1 DWLWPQSSPDV
12 APPADGDRSAV
23 SAYPH
28 ALVDLPP
35 HDRARDPPP
44 GPIGR
49 RHGGYGG
56 AVRGQGR
63 RVVPSSLRAE
73 LIVELQIQDSIVAG
87 RTPLELSYLL
97 AAGMAGWAIL
107 QLPYPLV
114 VRVGFAALF
123 AVAGAALAFVRV
135 AGQDLTS
142 WCAAL
147 VRYALASRLAV
158 YGPSRSEE

>member
-1 DWLWPQSSPDV
+1 M
-12 APPADGDRSAV
+12 
-23 SAYPH
+23 
-28 ALVDLPP
+28 
-35 HDRARDPPP
+35 
-44 GPIGR
+44 
-49 RHGGYGG
+49 
-56 AVRGQGR
+56 
-63 RVVPSSLRAE
+63 PSSLRAE
-73 LIVELQIQDSIVAG
+73 LIVELQVQDSIVAG

-97 AAGMAGWAIL
+97 AAGTAGWALL

-123 AVAGAALAFVRV
+123 AVVGAALAFVRV

-158 YGPSRSEE
+158 YGPSHPR